1 MTGPIR
7 PSTVLV
13 LGESIPLPPI
23 PFQLREVGFGKV
35 LTDVERSPQC
45 PQNHVEA
52 DQLLRIPEELGERQ
66 EGQDEFRC
74 LNVNVSLPS
83 GQSTTKELL
92 PVLIWIHGKTTLCIR
107 AGHVKTFFHLFAA
120 D

>member
-1 MTGPIR
+1 MLNPC
-7 PSTVLV
+7 
-13 LGESIPLPPI
+13 
-23 PFQLREVGFGKV
+23 
-35 LTDVERSPQC
+35 SPQC

-52 DQLLRIPEELGERQ
+52 DHLLRIPEELGKKQE

-92 PVLIWIHGKTTLCIR
+92 PVLIWIHGKTQYVYELDMSKCISVYLLR
-107 AGHVKTFFHLFAA
+107 TNGSRWFP
-120 D
+120 DS